1 MSVPAPPGLEPER
14 PTARRDLLEASLG
27 IAVFLI
33 GGPLVLGLV
42 VLVGIVAANLA
53 GDAVDSLAEGRRF
66 DPAASVTVAIGLTL
80 VVLRFGWTAVWGMLI
95 GPSAVSGTIIA
106 LRRLVTGG
114 ASLRFALLTG
124 LVVGIAADI
133 VVVGYGIRFVGATRI
148 GIFAGWVVIGSL
160 VATLACWRA
169 AAAGRRYIDRGA

>member
-1 MSVPAPPGLEPER
+1 MNAPAEPNAEPAR
-14 PTARRDLLEASLG
+14 LSARRDFFEASIG
-27 IAVFLI
+27 IAVFVI

-42 VLVGIVAANLA
+42 LLVGIVAANLA
-53 GDAVDSLAEGRRF
+53 GDAVESLAGGRRF

-95 GPSAVSGTIIA
+95 NPSAVSGAVIA
-106 LRRLVTGG
+106 LRRLLTGG
-114 ASLRFALLTG
+114 ASLRFAVLTG
-124 LVVGIAADI
+124 LIVGIAADI

-160 VATLACWRA
+160 AATLACWRLGGVA
-169 AAAGRRYIDRGA
+169 IPLGRVKQ